1 MVRILNVETSYGG
14 ASQIVNLF
22 CDDKSEITDVD
33 METGET
39 DMEIEGWD
47 NSLKLTQGCSAM
59 TANAEMAFLTSDG
72 TWNWT

>member
-14 ASQIVNLF
+14 ASQILNLF

-39 DMEIEGWD
+39 DMDIEGWND
-47 NSLKLTQGCSAM
+47 SLKFTQGCSAM
-59 TANAEMAFLTSDG
+59 TASGEMAFLTSDG
-72 TWNWT
+72 TWHWV

>member
-22 CDDKSEITDVD
+22 CDDKSDIKDVD

-39 DMEIEGWD
+39 EMEIEGWD

-59 TANAEMAFLTSDG
+59 TAGADMAFLTSDG
-72 TWNWT
+72 TWNWV